1 VLVWDVYMMVMK
13 RHVRLSSTA
22 ICSTSKL
29 YFVAFFLNRHG
40 LVGVDPLKGTSTSKR
55 ALEVGPPGTT

>member
-1 VLVWDVYMMVMK
+1 MMVK
-13 RHVRLSSTA
+13 LRIRLSSTA
-22 ICSTSKL
+22 IRSTSKL